1 MIKPTVKFQC
11 ERHRGKSTYAW
22 TEERVLDPKDKR
34 RCLAE
39 AGDTRQRCYSTWSS
53 QRQGA
58 ISVRQRAWHVS
69 SPEEGSGKAG
79 AGPQVIQHCWN
90 IHRAVDVGELGAV
103 RVEGMVGK
111 GRGIFCSAFE
121 VRVLTFF
128 CM

>member
-1 MIKPTVKFQC
+1 MPRRGR
-11 ERHRGKSTYAW
+11 RHSAALLQHMVV
-22 TEERVLDPKDKR
+22 TETGSDF
-34 RCLAE
+34 
-39 AGDTRQRCYSTWSS
+39 
-53 QRQGA
+53 
-58 ISVRQRAWHVS
+58 RQRAWHVS

-103 RVEGMVGK
+103 RVEGMVDK

-128 CM
+128 CL

>member
-1 MIKPTVKFQC
+1 MIRPTVKFQC

-39 AGDTRQRCYSTWSS
+39 AGDTWQRCYSTWSS
-53 QRQGA
+53 QRR
-58 ISVRQRAWHVS
+58 SDFRQRAWHVS

-90 IHRAVDVGELGAV
+90 IHQA
-103 RVEGMVGK
+103 
-111 GRGIFCSAFE
+111 GRCG
-121 VRVLTFF
+121 
-128 CM
+128 

>member
-1 MIKPTVKFQC
+1 MAKART
-11 ERHRGKSTYAW
+11 RG
-22 TEERVLDPKDKR
+22 R
-34 RCLAE
+34 RREFLTLKIR
-39 AGDTRQRCYSTWSS
+39 GDAS
-53 QRQGA
+53 QRQATLGSAVTAHGRHRDGA

-103 RVEGMVGK
+103 RVEGMVDK

-128 CM
+128 CL